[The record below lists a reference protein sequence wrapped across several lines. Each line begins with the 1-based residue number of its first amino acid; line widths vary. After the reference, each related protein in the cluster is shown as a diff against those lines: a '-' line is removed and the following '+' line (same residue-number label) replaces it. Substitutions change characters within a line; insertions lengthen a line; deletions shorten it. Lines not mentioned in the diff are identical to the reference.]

1 MDDGIAISYK
11 VLAPGTEVRSCD
23 GEVVGTV
30 ARVLDNAREQ
40 IFDGIVIKTQWGE
53 RFVDAPEVARI
64 AERAVTLSIRA
75 SDAAELP
82 EHEHGAPEF
91 QANPGAGRVAR
102 FFGGSWR
109 RR

>member
-1 MDDGIAISYK
+1 MLSSAGTQIGTLEH
-11 VLAPGTEVRSCD
+11 VLQVPE
-23 GEVVGTV
+23 
-30 ARVLDNAREQ
+30 LDV
-40 IFDGIVIKTQWGE
+40 FDGIVIKTQWGE

-82 EHEHGAPEF
+82 EHERGAPEF